1 MSRPTTSLA
10 KDAAATA
17 ALCAYSI
24 AVAVGF
30 ARVFSGWAFL
40 SDFVLFAVVGHGV
53 SFGLRRA
60 GVTGWLAIPAQIVA
74 LLWLLTMVYYGSTV
88 NLIVPGGTTWD
99 AIDGQ
104 LTLVRDQFPTAV
116 APVLYD
122 VVGWAS
128 LSALSLAMVI
138 VMSDAFAFR
147 AQARGEALVPGG
159 VLFVFIAALGDDRL
173 RIAST
178 ALLVG
183 TGVLA
188 VIALR
193 QLHDR
198 DRSTVLSPRRRTVSL
213 VAPMAVASAVV
224 IALLA
229 GAIGPRIPGA
239 EAEPLYETKGRS
251 GTNLIDNPLVDIR
264 SRLTNLGNVKL
275 FRVNADQAAYW
286 RVIALP
292 AFDGQR
298 FTLPPSD
305 LDTVDPPTSGEGAR
319 IRQQIQILALEGNA
333 VPAAADPMQ
342 ASGTSGGQDLRL
354 TRQNESSTLLSPQDF
369 APGDVFDVVSV
380 APDADPAVLATAGVD
395 EVPDDIYLALPD
407 DLPDVLYAETER
419 LTAGLATP
427 YEQALA
433 LQAWFRDPNEFT
445 YSLEVQSGH
454 DSNAIESFF
463 EVRAGYC
470 EQFAATYAAMARVAG
485 IPSRVAVG
493 YTQGTQE
500 EAGWFTVIGKNA
512 HAWPELW
519 FDGIGWVA
527 FEPTPGRGAPGAEGY
542 TNVPAAQDDSGASTD
557 GGSGAD
563 PLPGPDPT
571 APPTVVQND
580 TPSPSTTVRPATDP
594 NATGNTNAPFQSD
607 DPDATGDPVPV
618 GEDADEGD
626 GFPWAPILVVGF
638 LALLLLV
645 PAAIRR
651 VRRLRSRSH
660 GPHEQVTAAWQRARA
675 AAVDAGVAGSPSM
688 TPTEWTAA
696 TAAVMPVAA
705 RPMRSLAEVV
715 DLVMFAPPGEVDFE
729 HRGTFG
735 DSIADDCDLWA
746 SQIDKITT
754 DTLTTPRRIERYFT
768 DYR

>member
-1 MSRPTTSLA
+1 MSRPSTSST
-10 KDAAATA
+10 KDALATV
-17 ALCAYSI
+17 ALCGYTI

-40 SDFVLFAVVGHGV
+40 SDFVLLAVVGHGL

-60 GVTGWLAIPAQIVA
+60 GVSGWLAIPAQA
-74 LLWLLTMVYYGSTV
+74 LVLVWLLGFVYYRDTL
-88 NLIVPGGTTWD
+88 NLLLPGGTTRD
-99 AIDGQ
+99 AVRNQ
-104 LTLVRDQFPTAV
+104 LSLVRDQFPTAV

-128 LSALSLAMVI
+128 LSALSLVLVI
-138 VMSDAFAFR
+138 SMSDAFAFR

-198 DRSTVLSPRRRTVSL
+198 DRATVLSARRSATSL
-213 VAPMAVASAVV
+213 VAPVALASALV

-229 GAIGPRIPGA
+229 GAIGPRLPGA
-239 EAEPLYETKGRS
+239 GEEPLYETKGRS

-264 SRLTNLGNVKL
+264 SRLTNLGNVEL
-275 FRVNADQAAYW
+275 FRVNADEEAYW
-286 RVIALP
+286 RLITLA

-305 LDTVDPPTSGEGAR
+305 LDPVDAPTSGDGTR
-319 IRQQIQILALEGNA
+319 IRQQIQILALEGDV
-333 VPAAADPMQ
+333 VPAAADPVQ
-342 ASGTSGGQDLRL
+342 ASGVSDGEQLRL
-354 TRQNESSTLLSPQDF
+354 RQQDDSSTLLSPQDF
-369 APGDVFDVVSV
+369 EPGDLFDIVSV
-380 APDADPAVLATAGVD
+380 APDADPETLASAGVAA
-395 EVPDDIYLALPD
+395 VPDEIYLELPD
-407 DLPDVLYAETER
+407 NLPDVLFDETER
-419 LTAGLATP
+419 LTAGITSP

-433 LQAWFRDPNEFT
+433 LQSWFRDPTQFT

-454 DSNAIESFF
+454 DANAIESFF

-470 EQFAATYAAMARVAG
+470 EQFAATFAAMARVAG

-493 YTQGTQE
+493 YTPGTQE
-500 EAGWFTVIGKNA
+500 EPGWFTVIGKNA

-527 FEPTPGRGAPGAEGY
+527 FEPTPGRGAPGAESY
-542 TNVPAAQDDSGASTD
+542 TGVPAQQDESGTGGGD
-557 GGSGAD
+557 GSGAD
-563 PLPGPDPT
+563 PLPGPTPT

-580 TPSPSTTVRPATDP
+580 SPAVTTTTIPGDAVPDTPADAGIPS
-594 NATGNTNAPFQSD
+594 
-607 DPDATGDPVPV
+607 DPDPDIEPVPV
-618 GEDADEGD
+618 GSGD
-626 GFPWAPILVVGF
+626 DDGSGGFPWTPVIVIAIVALVIAAPAIVRR
-638 LALLLLV
+638 LL
-645 PAAIRR
+645 
-651 VRRLRSRSH
+651 RLRSRVH
-660 GPHEQVTAAWQRARA
+660 GPRDQIAAAWQRACA
-675 AAVDAGVAGSPSM
+675 AASDVGVVGSPAM
-688 TPTEWTAA
+688 TATEWATA

-705 RPMRSLAEVV
+705 RPMASLAEVV
-715 DLVMFAPPGEVDFE
+715 DLVSFARPDELDVE
-729 HRGTFG
+729 RRGTFG
-735 DSIADDCDLWA
+735 DSIADDCELWA
-746 SQIDKITT
+746 TQIDKITT
-754 DTLTTPRRIERYFT
+754 DTMTAAQRVERYFT
-768 DYR
+768 SYR

>member
-1 MSRPTTSLA
+1 MSRPTTSLT
-10 KDAAATA
+10 KDALATA
-17 ALCAYSI
+17 ALCGYTI

-30 ARVFSGWAFL
+30 ARVFSGWTFL
-40 SDFVLFAVVGHGV
+40 SDFVLLALVGHGL

-60 GVTGWLAIPAQIVA
+60 GVSGWLAIPAQA
-74 LLWLLTMVYYGSTV
+74 LVLVWLLTFVYYRDT
-88 NLIVPGGTTWD
+88 LTLLVPGGTTWD
-99 AIDGQ
+99 AVDGQ

-128 LSALSLAMVI
+128 LSALSLVLVI

-183 TGVLA
+183 AGVLA

-198 DRSTVLSPRRRTVSL
+198 DRSTVLSARRGATSL
-213 VAPMAVASAVV
+213 VAPVALASALV

-229 GAIGPRIPGA
+229 GAIGPRLPGA
-239 EAEPLYETKGRS
+239 QAEPLYETKGRT

-264 SRLTNLGNVKL
+264 SRLTNLGNVEL
-275 FRVNADQAAYW
+275 FRVNADEEAYW
-286 RVIALP
+286 RLITLA

-305 LDTVDPPTSGEGAR
+305 LDPVDAPTSGDGTR
-319 IRQQIQILALEGNA
+319 IRQQVQILALEGDV
-333 VPAAADPMQ
+333 VPAAADPIQ
-342 ASGTSGGQDLRL
+342 ASGLSDGEQLRL
-354 TRQNESSTLLSPQDF
+354 RQQDDSSTLLSPQDF
-369 APGDVFDVVSV
+369 RPGDLFDIVSV
-380 APDADPAVLATAGVD
+380 APDADPAALASAGVTD
-395 EVPDDIYLALPD
+395 VPDDIYLELPD
-407 DLPDVLYAETER
+407 NLPDVLYQETER
-419 LTAGLATP
+419 LTAGIGSP

-433 LQAWFRDPNEFT
+433 LQSWFRDPTEFT

-454 DSNAIESFF
+454 DANAIESFF
-463 EVRAGYC
+463 QVRAGYC
-470 EQFAATYAAMARVAG
+470 EQFAATFAAMARVAG

-493 YTQGTQE
+493 YTPGTQRE
-500 EAGWFTVIGKNA
+500 PGWFTVIGKNA

-519 FDGIGWVA
+519 FDGVGWVL
-527 FEPTPGRGAPGAEGY
+527 FEPTPGRGAPGAESY
-542 TNVPAAQDDSGASTD
+542 TGVPAAQDESGAGGGD
-557 GGSGAD
+557 GSSQDA
-563 PLPGPDPT
+563 LPGPTPT

-580 TPSPSTTVRPATDP
+580 TPAPSTTVRPVTDP
-594 NATGNTNAPFQSD
+594 DAPANTNAPFQSD
-607 DPDATGDPVPV
+607 DPDATGTPIPVV
-618 GEDADEGD
+618 DDEG
-626 GFPWAPILVVGF
+626 GFPWTPVVVVTV
-638 LALLLLV
+638 LALVLLS
-645 PAAIRR
+645 PSMIRR
-651 VRRLRSRSH
+651 VRRFRSRAH
-660 GPHEQVTAAWQRARA
+660 GPREQVTAAWARARA
-675 AAVDAGVAGSPSM
+675 AAADAGVEGTPSM

-715 DLVMFAPPGEVDFE
+715 DLVTFAPPGEVDFD

-735 DSIADDCDLWA
+735 DSVADDCELWA
-746 SQIDKITT
+746 NQIVTIAS
-754 DTLTTPRRIERYFT
+754 DTLTTPQRIERYFT
-768 DYR
+768 AYR

>member
-1 MSRPTTSLA
+1 MSRPTTPLV
-10 KDAAATA
+10 KDAVATL
-17 ALCAYSI
+17 ALGGYTV

-40 SDFVLFAVVGHGV
+40 PDFVLLALVGHGL
-53 SFGLRRA
+53 SFALRRA
-60 GVTGWLAIPAQIVA
+60 GVSGWLAIPAQAAV
-74 LLWLLTMVYYGSTV
+74 LVWLLGLVYYGDTLTV
-88 NLIVPGGTTWD
+88 LVPGGATWD
-99 AIDGQ
+99 AVDGQ

-128 LSALSLAMVI
+128 LSALALVLVI

-159 VLFVFIAALGDDRL
+159 VLFVFIAALGDDRW
-173 RIAST
+173 RVAST

-188 VIALR
+188 VVALR

-198 DRSTVLSPRRRTVSL
+198 DRSTVLSARRRSTSFAAP
-213 VAPMAVASAVV
+213 VALASALV

-239 EAEPLYETKGRS
+239 GAEPIYETKGRS

-264 SRLTNLGNVKL
+264 SRLTNLGNVRL
-275 FRVNADQAAYW
+275 FRVNADQEAYW
-286 RVIALP
+286 RLITLA

-298 FTLPPSD
+298 FTLPASS
-305 LDTVDPPTSGEGAR
+305 LDEVDAPTSGDGTR
-319 IRQQIQILALEGNA
+319 IRQQVQILALQGDV
-333 VPAAADPMQ
+333 VPAAADPIQ
-342 ASGTSGGQDLRL
+342 ASGTSGTEELRL
-354 TRQNESSTLLSPQDF
+354 RQQDDSSTLLAPQDF
-369 APGDVFDVVSV
+369 EPGDVFDIVSV
-380 APDADPAVLATAGVD
+380 APDADPATLAAAGV
-395 EVPDDIYLALPD
+395 ENVPDDIYLELPD
-407 DLPDVLYAETER
+407 NLPDVLYAETER
-419 LTAGLATP
+419 LTAGIASP
-427 YEQALA
+427 YERALA
-433 LQAWFRDPNEFT
+433 LQSWFRDPNEFT

-454 DSNAIESFF
+454 DANAIESFF
-463 EVRAGYC
+463 QVRAGYC
-470 EQFAATYAAMARVAG
+470 EQFAATFAAMARAAG

-493 YTQGTQE
+493 YTPGTQE

-527 FEPTPGRGAPGAEGY
+527 FEPTPGRGAPGAESY
-542 TNVPAAQDDSGASTD
+542 TGVPAQQDETGTSGD
-557 GGSGAD
+557 GGGAAD

-580 TPSPSTTVRPATDP
+580 TPTPSTTIRPVDP
-594 NATGNTNAPFQSD
+594 DAPPNTNAPFQSD

-618 GEDADEGD
+618 DGTDEGG
-626 GFPWAPILVVGF
+626 GFPWTSVVVLALVV
-638 LALLLLV
+638 LAVLA
-645 PAAIRR
+645 PAAIRH
-651 VRRLRSRSH
+651 VRRFRSRSH
-660 GPHEQVTAAWQRARA
+660 GPREQVTAAWQRARA
-675 AAVDAGVAGSPSM
+675 AAADAGVEGTPAM

-696 TAAVMPVAA
+696 TAVVMPVAA

-715 DLVMFAPPGEVDFE
+715 DLVSFAPPGQLDIER
-729 HRGTFG
+729 RGTFG
-735 DSIADDCDLWA
+735 DSLADDCELWA
-746 SQIDKITT
+746 TQIGRITT
-754 DTLTTPRRIERYFT
+754 DTLTTSQRVKRYFT
-768 DYR
+768 DFR